1 MRPSPRKPSEV
12 QRPFALGL
20 SLPLSRYS
28 GGLISYGP
36 DVLDQYRRVAGYVYR
51 ILKGEKPA
59 ETAKTLGQEVPRS
72 LLARAE
78 EVIE

>member
-1 MRPSPRKPSEV
+1 
-12 QRPFALGL
+12 
-20 SLPLSRYS
+20 
-28 GGLISYGP
+28 
-36 DVLDQYRRVAGYVYR
+36 VLDQYRRVAGYVYR